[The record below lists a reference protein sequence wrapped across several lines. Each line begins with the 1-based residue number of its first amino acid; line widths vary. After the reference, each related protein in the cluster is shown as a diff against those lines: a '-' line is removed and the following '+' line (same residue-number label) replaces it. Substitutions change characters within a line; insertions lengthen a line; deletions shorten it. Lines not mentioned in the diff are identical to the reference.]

1 LLGKGFG
8 MGASMEI
15 SYEAGNFSFSYGF
28 GATAFGKHYAT
39 GSGGWE
45 FRNSL
50 MAGWDD
56 GDTGVSLGINIWRGT
71 DGMKEVGQQ
80 TGVVGFRSGDFSMTY
95 ENDGNPFDKKA
106 VLGGILGDGH
116 DRWRTAAMTFNIGDF
131 HAGFNLFTGER
142 TKGSYAGSKDGSH
155 QDKETMEGRKYPKGL
170 PGRIFNKI
178 PVGDPGG
185 YGANLPLGKVDE
197 NMSKP
202 RHRFG
207 GAYIGWGNYRVG
219 INSDRH
225 VRHPI
230 QDIFAHYFISPQPG
244 FSTLSGGISP
254 YFQYQTRN
262 KFTSW

>member
-1 LLGKGFG
+1 
-8 MGASMEI
+8 MEI

-39 GSGGWE
+39 GSRGRE
-45 FRNSL
+45 FRHSL

-56 GDTGVSLGINIWRGT
+56 GDTGVSLGTNFWSGT
-71 DGMKEVGQQ
+71 GGMKEVGQK
-80 TGVVGFRSGDFSMTY
+80 TGVVSFRSGDFSMTY
-95 ENDGNPFDKKA
+95 ENDGNPF
-106 VLGGILGDGH
+106 GGIGLGDNH

-142 TKGSYAGSKDGSH
+142 RKESYAENGGEDEK
-155 QDKETMEGRKYPKGL
+155 TMEGRKYPKRL

-185 YGANLPLGKVDE
+185 YGTNLPLGKVDE

-219 INSDRH
+219 INSDRY